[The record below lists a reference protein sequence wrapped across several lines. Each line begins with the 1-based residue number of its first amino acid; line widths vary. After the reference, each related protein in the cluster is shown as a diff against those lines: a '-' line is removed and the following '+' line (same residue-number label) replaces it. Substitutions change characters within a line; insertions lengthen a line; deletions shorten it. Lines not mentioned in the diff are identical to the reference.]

1 MSGSAL
7 FGAPWDQKL
16 TMLTILFSTLMLG
29 STGLVV
35 WLALTRVPVAPI
47 RLLMILGAVVPV
59 AAFVIAAMMGPRG
72 YAIAD
77 GRLRI
82 DRLIRPIEIPL
93 SSIRSVE
100 RLPPDR
106 LAGSLRTLGSGGL
119 FGYYGTFRNEELG
132 EYRMYA
138 TRGDGYVLVRAD
150 RPYVLTPESPDV
162 FVETLD
168 RERAAR

>member
-16 TMLTILFSTLMLG
+16 TVLTILFSTIMLG
-29 STGLVV
+29 STGLVA
-35 WLALTRVPVAPI
+35 WLALTRVPAAPV
-47 RLLMILGAVVPV
+47 RLVMLLGAVVPV
-59 AAFVIAAMMGPRG
+59 GAFVIAAMMGPRA
-72 YAIAD
+72 YAIGD

-82 DRLIRPIEIPL
+82 NRLIRPVDIPL

-100 RLPPDR
+100 RLPPER

-119 FGYYGTFRNEELG
+119 FGYYGAFRNGDLG

-138 TRGDGYVLVRAD
+138 TRSDGYVLVRAD

-168 RERAAR
+168 RDRKER